1 MPGPAPKPTRLKEL
15 AGNPGKRPLNKREPI
30 PETTG
35 IPKPPA
41 HLGRFGKALWK
52 TYAGKIAALGLLT
65 DIDVPA
71 WETLCL
77 AYDRMR
83 EAGAD
88 IKRHKG
94 RVYVKNGLPCV
105 RPEVRIEAEARTEF
119 RHYCAEF
126 GLTPSSRSRV
136 AASLA
141 EGKQAAVP
149 MDPDQRNP
157 DKATPDGSL
166 TDAEYFGTPATRH

>member
-15 AGNPGKRPLNKREPI
+15 AGNPGRRPLNKHEPA

-41 HLGRFGKALWK
+41 HLGRFGKSLWK
-52 TYAGKIAALGLLT
+52 TYAGKMAGLGLLT

-105 RPEVRIEAEARTEF
+105 RPEVRIEAEARKEF

-136 AASLA
+136 VASLA

-149 MDPDQRNP
+149 IKPDQRDP
-157 DKATPDGSL
+157 DKAMPEGPL

>member
-1 MPGPAPKPTRLKEL
+1 MTGRPKPTRVKEL
-15 AGNPGKRPLNKREPI
+15 AGNPGKRAPNKHEPA

-41 HLGRFGKALWK
+41 HLGRFGKSLWK
-52 TYAGKIAALGLLT
+52 TYAGKMVGLGLLT

-88 IKRHKG
+88 IKRLG
-94 RVYVKNGLPCV
+94 LVCVKDDIARM
-105 RPEVRIEAEARTEF
+105 RPEVRIEAEARKEF
-119 RHYCAEF
+119 RHYCTEF
-126 GLTPSSRSRV
+126 GLTPASWSRV
-136 AASLA
+136 AAGLA
-141 EGKQAAVP
+141 EGKQAALP
-149 MDPDQRNP
+149 MDMPEERDPSKQIP
-157 DKATPDGSL
+157 EGPW